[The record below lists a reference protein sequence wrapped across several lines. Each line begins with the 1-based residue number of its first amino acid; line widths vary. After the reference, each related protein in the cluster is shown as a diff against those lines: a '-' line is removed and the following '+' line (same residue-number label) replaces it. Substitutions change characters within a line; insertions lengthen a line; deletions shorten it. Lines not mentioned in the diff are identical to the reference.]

1 MITLKKEADLL
12 YMRIAGKIV
21 ADVLDMIAAMV
32 RPGIST
38 GHIDE
43 AAEELIR
50 AAGATPA
57 FKGYTVPGISS
68 PFPAAV
74 CASVNEEIV
83 HGIPSRKR
91 ILLEGDI
98 LSIDVGALYDGFY
111 SDAARTFPVGEVTPQ
126 ARELMEATRKA
137 LEAGIAEAV
146 PGNRISDISNAVQKV
161 VEAAGFSVV
170 RDFVGH
176 GVGRSLHE
184 EPQVANFGKRGKG
197 PLILEGM
204 TLAIEPMVNA
214 GDWEVKILGNGW
226 TVITADGSLSAHF
239 EDSVAVT
246 KKGPVILS
254 AP

>member
-98 LSIDVGALYDGFY
+98 PSPINPPSGCSFHPRCPRARDLCSERSPEFLVSKEEDDHFVACHFPLENGCMLGKERFY
-111 SDAARTFPVGEVTPQ
+111 
-126 ARELMEATRKA
+126 
-137 LEAGIAEAV
+137 
-146 PGNRISDISNAVQKV
+146 
-161 VEAAGFSVV
+161 
-170 RDFVGH
+170 
-176 GVGRSLHE
+176 
-184 EPQVANFGKRGKG
+184 
-197 PLILEGM
+197 
-204 TLAIEPMVNA
+204 
-214 GDWEVKILGNGW
+214 
-226 TVITADGSLSAHF
+226 
-239 EDSVAVT
+239 
-246 KKGPVILS
+246 
-254 AP
+254 

>member
-1 MITLKKEADLL
+1 MREANRLLAHLFEHLAPMIQ
-12 YMRIAGKIV
+12 
-21 ADVLDMIAAMV
+21 
-32 RPGIST
+32 PGITTLELDS
-38 GHIDE
+38 E
-43 AAEELIR
+43 AELYIR
-50 AAGATPA
+50 SRGAAPA
-57 FKGYTVPGISS
+57 FKGYRGFPGTL
-68 PFPAAV
+68 
-74 CASVNEEIV
+74 CTSVNDEVV
-83 HGIPSRKR
+83 HGIPGPKT
-91 ILLEGDI
+91 LKEGDI

>member
-1 MITLKKEADLL
+1 MREANRLLAHLFEHLAPMIQ
-12 YMRIAGKIV
+12 
-21 ADVLDMIAAMV
+21 
-32 RPGIST
+32 PGIT
-38 GHIDE
+38 TLELDRE
-43 AAEELIR
+43 AELYIR
-50 AAGATPA
+50 SRGAAPA
-57 FKGYTVPGISS
+57 FKGYRGFPGTL
-68 PFPAAV
+68 
-74 CASVNEEIV
+74 CTSVNDEVV
-83 HGIPSRKR
+83 HGIPGPRTLK
-91 ILLEGDI
+91 EGDI

-111 SDAARTFPVGEVTPQ
+111 SDAARTFPVGEVAPQ